1 MKKRTCKL
9 MHINKTMPE
18 LINGKR
24 DWPIR
29 LSPQAIQDI
38 IVTMAVERNPYK
50 LAIRYGICRQQVFDI
65 AKGTAFISTA
75 SPSSALLTAHS

>member
-9 MHINKTMPE
+9 MHINKTTPE

-29 LSPQAIQDI
+29 LSPQAMQDI
-38 IVTMAVERNPYK
+38 IATMAVERNPYR

-65 AKGTAFISTA
+65 AKGTALVPTHTT
-75 SPSSALLTAHS
+75 SSVLLTAHS